1 MAQMQTQRLGFV
13 GLEEDT
19 VRACLSML
27 KIIDSRSSVN
37 WSHTAPAL
45 ADVLMV
51 SSQQE
56 AQTRQESLS
65 QKPYIV
71 IYPSC
76 EEKPKSAFTLP
87 HPFRVMQLL
96 DVLDDVVRS
105 LDSSLNTATHDR
117 RVSRN
122 AGTPSNERGTSL
134 PSADFCA
141 SLYRVINSKGGG
153 ELYSSQSPEGLLL
166 VKPGSHR
173 FYARP
178 ALLHALSA
186 GPVSFSPL
194 SPSSD
199 PVSEGMVPR
208 PLFELAW
215 LTGASHSSALLPW
228 LEEDSQFRLS
238 RWPSAAALNKS
249 RPLLSLCAL
258 MTRRALTLSELK
270 TLSHCDDK
278 VLFHFI
284 NACEISGLLISQA
297 RSASTVHA
305 IPANSENHR
314 LGGMIK
320 GLRTRLGLG

>member
-1 MAQMQTQRLGFV
+1 MAQMQTQRLGFI
-13 GLEEDT
+13 GLGEDT
-19 VRACLSML
+19 VSACLSML
-27 KIIDSRSSVN
+27 KIIDGRSSVH
-37 WSHTAPAL
+37 WSQATPAM

-51 SSQQE
+51 SSLQE
-56 AQTRQESLS
+56 AQTRQDDLS
-65 QKPYIV
+65 QKPCIV
-71 IYPSC
+71 IYPSS
-76 EEKPKSAFTLP
+76 EEKPASAFALP

-96 DVLDDVVRS
+96 DVLDEVLRS
-105 LDSSLNTATHDR
+105 LDTSSSHAEHNR
-117 RVSRN
+117 EVSESEGN
-122 AGTPSNERGTSL
+122 SSL
-134 PSADFCA
+134 PSVDFCA
-141 SLYRVINSKGGG
+141 SLYRVINNKGST

-194 SPSSD
+194 SPSSE

-215 LTGASHSSALLPW
+215 LTGANHCNDLLPW
-228 LEEDSQFRLS
+228 LDEDSHFKLS

-249 RPLLSLCAL
+249 RQLLSLCAL

-278 VLFHFI
+278 ALYHFI
-284 NACEISGLLISQA
+284 NACEISGLLVSQV
-297 RSASTVHA
+297 RPPSAIAPSVQAGAEH
-305 IPANSENHR
+305 HR

-320 GLRTRLGLG
+320 GLRTRLGLS